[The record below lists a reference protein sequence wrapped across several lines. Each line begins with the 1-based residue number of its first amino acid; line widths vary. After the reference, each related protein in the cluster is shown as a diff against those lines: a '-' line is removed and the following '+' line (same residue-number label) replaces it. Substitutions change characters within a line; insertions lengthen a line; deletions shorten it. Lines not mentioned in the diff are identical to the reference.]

1 MTFRYNNAMAHETTI
16 APKKTWQKLLIYWH
30 TKNHSTKAYDI
41 ATILAVAIFTNKK
54 IYEEELS
61 EARKL
66 LHQQTNDPVAV
77 DELMEFIEMRL
88 SEYQETVDAW
98 HEDQQK
104 VRMLIEANQELYA
117 HLRTIFEADES
128 IDSEESDF
136 EASLKKTLLRS

>member
-1 MTFRYNNAMAHETTI
+1 MAHETTI